1 MRGTIAWRTCYP
13 KMCILL
19 YQTILLGGSQRA
31 KKSSYVSVF
40 LKLLKYIQITGKPE
54 IRDYGIIKMAGQ
66 AHLLRN
72 PSAGELKL
80 SASQKNT

>member
-1 MRGTIAWRTCYP
+1 M
-13 KMCILL
+13 
-19 YQTILLGGSQRA
+19 
-31 KKSSYVSVF
+31 F
-40 LKLLKYIQITGKPE
+40 LSKYIQIIKKPE
-54 IRDYGIIKMAGQ
+54 KMDFGIIKMAGQ

>member
-1 MRGTIAWRTCYP
+1 MASVYLFVYFFKCGYITVIV
-13 KMCILL
+13 
-19 YQTILLGGSQRA
+19 GGVKGQ
-31 KKSSYVSVF
+31 KKVPMFLFF
-40 LKLLKYIQITGKPE
+40 LKLLKYIQITGKPK

>member
-1 MRGTIAWRTCYP
+1 M
-13 KMCILL
+13 
-19 YQTILLGGSQRA
+19 
-31 KKSSYVSVF
+31 
-40 LKLLKYIQITGKPE
+40 TGKPK

-66 AHLLRN
+66 AHMLRN